1 MDPIDHLTRELVAV
15 ALAEDIG
22 PGDITS
28 RLTIPETATATG
40 RFLAKQD
47 GVLCGLD
54 VCAECFRQ
62 VDEACLLQMLAEEG
76 VGFCAGDVLAVVN
89 GPARSVLSAERVAL
103 NFLQRL
109 CGVATLTRRF
119 VDAVAGTQ
127 ARVVDTRKTTPC
139 LRALQKRAVRAG
151 GGSNHRF
158 ALYDGILLKDN
169 HIAVAGGVRPAV
181 EAAVAGRPHPLK
193 VEVEVTTLE
202 ELGEAIDAGAD
213 VVLLDNMSPEQLREA
228 VRVAGGRVIT
238 EASGGVTIETVAAI
252 AATGVDYISAGALT
266 HSAPAIDIS
275 LEVTVE

>member
-1 MDPIDHLTRELVAV
+1 MDPIDHLTRELVAA

-28 RLTIPETATATG
+28 RLTIPEHATATG

-47 GVLCGLD
+47 GILCGLD

-62 VDEACLLQMLAEEG
+62 VVEG
-76 VGFCAGDVLAVVN
+76 ARFRAGDVLAVVT

-169 HIAVAGGVRPAV
+169 HIAVAGGVRRAV

-202 ELGEAIDAGAD
+202 ELEEAIAAGAD
-213 VVLLDNMSPEQLREA
+213 VVLLDNMSVEQLREA
-228 VRVAGGRVIT
+228 VQVAAGRVIT
-238 EASGGVTIETVAAI
+238 EASGGVTVETVGAI

>member
-1 MDPIDHLTRELVAV
+1 MEPIDYLTRELVAA

-28 RLTIPETATATG
+28 RLTIPEAAEA
-40 RFLAKQD
+40 RARVLAKED

-62 VDEACLLQMLAEEG
+62 VDEACRMELMAEEG
-76 VGFCAGDVLAVVN
+76 AWFGDGDVLAVVR
-89 GPARSVLSAERVAL
+89 GPARAVLGAERVAL

-119 VDAVAGTQ
+119 VDAVAGTG
-127 ARVVDTRKTTPC
+127 ARVVDTRKTTPG

-151 GGSNHRF
+151 GGRNHRF

-181 EAAVAGRPHPLK
+181 EAAVSGRPHPLK
-193 VEVEVTTLE
+193 VEVEVTGLDQLE
-202 ELGEAIDAGAD
+202 EAIEAGAD
-213 VVLLDNMSPEQLREA
+213 VVLLDNMSLEQLREA
-228 VRVAGGRVIT
+228 VGIAGGRVLT
-238 EASGGVTIETVAAI
+238 EASGGVTLGTIGAI

-266 HSAPAIDIS
+266 HSAPAIDFS
-275 LEVTVE
+275 LDVTVQ